1 MGIYVKLL
9 CYGEYRR
16 ICRAKSINSS
26 QTLNKTLENLSMG
39 EYLSRKMSTGRFD
52 SDLKR
57 FMQQLEALQGRLDG
71 LYRCVNTANDKSH
84 LLPSAFKE
92 LGMASEELQVAME
105 ELLTQAE
112 ESAAMQAKLAAER
125 QRYQDLFQFL
135 PHAYLET
142 DTNGKIIEANQAAAN
157 LLNVSQRFLVGKPLD
172 IYLIKSDRRKF
183 PAKLIQI
190 QQRNLKQE
198 WIAKIQPRQGK
209 PVEAILTVSP
219 HCDLD
224 NQPISLRWIVQDI
237 RDRQPMLRGDNY
249 DNNTNLYQN
258 RPRHIYH
265 KGEIISLKP
274 HTIWIVSQGVI
285 KLSTVSESGDEII
298 VGLIRESMPFSS
310 SMTSLP
316 IYEAT
321 VVSETAELISI
332 SRTEIAASVQLSQ
345 RLFSPLNQRLQQ
357 TEFLLAIAGKRQ
369 ITDRLHCFLSW
380 LKAEFGQPTSEGT
393 RLTIR
398 LTHQDFAN
406 ACCTTRVTITRL
418 FNQLQQ
424 QGTITFDAQRHL
436 VLRD

>member
-1 MGIYVKLL
+1 MA
-9 CYGEYRR
+9 E
-16 ICRAKSINSS
+16 SINLSK
-26 QTLNKTLENLSMG
+26 TLNHTPENLSMG
-39 EYLSRKMSTGRFD
+39 EYLQGKRSTGTFD
-52 SDLKR
+52 MDLKQ
-57 FMQQLEALQGRLDG
+57 FIQQLDALQGRLEQ
-71 LYRCVNTANDKSH
+71 LYHCVNTSNGKSH

-105 ELLTQAE
+105 ELLAQAE
-112 ESAAMQAKLAAER
+112 ESAAMHVKLAAER
-125 QRYQDLFQFL
+125 QRYQHLFQFL

-157 LLNVSQRFLVGKPLD
+157 LMNVSQRFLVGKPLD
-172 IYLIKSDRRKF
+172 IFFPKSDRRKF

-190 QQRNLKQE
+190 QQRNIQQE
-198 WIAKIQPRQGK
+198 WIVQIQPRQGE
-209 PVEAILTVSP
+209 PLEATLTVSP
-219 HCDLD
+219 YCDLD
-224 NQPISLRWIVQDI
+224 NQPIRLHWIVQDI
-237 RDRQPMLRGDNY
+237 RDRQSMLRGDNGN
-249 DNNTNLYQN
+249 DSNLYRN
-258 RPRHIYH
+258 RPRYIYH
-265 KGEIISLKP
+265 KGETISLKP
-274 HTIWIVSQGVI
+274 HTIWIIFQGVI
-285 KLSTVSESGDEII
+285 KLSTISESCDEII
-298 VGLIRESMPFSS
+298 LGLVGESMPFGS

-332 SRTEIAASVQLSQ
+332 SRTEIAASPQLSQ
-345 RLFSPLNQRLQQ
+345 TLLPCINQRIQQ
-357 TEFLLAIAGKRQ
+357 TEFLLSIAGKRQ
-369 ITDRLHCFLSW
+369 ITNRLNCFLSW
-380 LKAEFGQPTSEGT
+380 LKEKFGQPTPEGT

>member
-1 MGIYVKLL
+1 MKLL
-9 CYGEYRR
+9 CYCEYRR
-16 ICRAKSINSS
+16 IWRAESIHPS

-39 EYLSRKMSTGRFD
+39 EYLSRKMSAGRFD

-57 FMQQLEALQGRLDG
+57 FMQQLEALQGRLDR
-71 LYRCVNTANDKSH
+71 LYRCVNTANEKSH

-105 ELLTQAE
+105 ELLAQAE
-112 ESAAMQAKLAAER
+112 ESAAMQVELAAER
-125 QRYQDLFQFL
+125 QRYQHLLQFL

-142 DTNGKIIEANQAAAN
+142 DTKGKIIDANQATAN
-157 LLNVSQRFLVGKPLD
+157 LLNVSQQFLVGKPLD
-172 IYLIKSDRRKF
+172 IFFPKSDRRKF

-190 QQRNLKQE
+190 QQRNLQQE
-198 WIAKIQPRQGK
+198 WIVQIQPRHSK
-209 PVEAILTVSP
+209 PMEAVLTVSP
-219 HCDLD
+219 YCDLD
-224 NQPISLRWIVQDI
+224 NQPISLHWRVQDI
-237 RDRQPMLRGDNY
+237 RDRQPGLRGDNY
-249 DNNTNLYQN
+249 CNNTNLYQN
-258 RPRHIYH
+258 RPRYIYH
-265 KGEIISLKP
+265 KGETISLKP
-274 HTIWIVSQGVI
+274 QIIWIVCQGVI

-298 VGLIRESMPFSS
+298 VGLVGESMPFSS

-321 VVSETAELISI
+321 VVSEAAELISI
-332 SRTEIAASVQLSQ
+332 SCTEIAASSQLSQ
-345 RLFSPLNQRLQQ
+345 RLFPLLNQRLQQ
-357 TEFLLAIAGKRQ
+357 TDFLLAMAGKRQ
-369 ITDRLHCFLSW
+369 ITDRLHCFLDW
-380 LKAEFGQPTSEGT
+380 LKAKFGQPTSDGI
-393 RLTIR
+393 RLTVR

>member
-1 MGIYVKLL
+1 MGTYIKLL
-9 CYGEYRR
+9 CYCEYRR
-16 ICRAKSINSS
+16 ICRAESINPS
-26 QTLNKTLENLSMG
+26 QTLNKTPENLSMG
-39 EYLSRKMSTGRFD
+39 EYLHRKMSAGRFD

-57 FMQQLEALQGRLDG
+57 FMQQVEALQGRLDQ
-71 LYRCVNTANDKSH
+71 LYHCVNTANEKSH

-105 ELLTQAE
+105 ELLAQAE
-112 ESAAMQAKLAAER
+112 ESAAMRVELAAER
-125 QRYQDLFQFL
+125 QRYQNLLQFL

-142 DTNGKIIEANQAAAN
+142 DTKGKIIDANQAAAN
-157 LLNVSQRFLVGKPLD
+157 LLNVSQQFLVGKPLD

-190 QQRNLKQE
+190 QQHNIPQK
-198 WIAKIQPRQGK
+198 WIAQIQPRQRE
-209 PVEAILTVSP
+209 PLEAVLTVSP

-224 NQPISLRWIVQDI
+224 NQPIRLCWIVQDI
-237 RDRQPMLRGDNY
+237 RDRQPGLRGDNY
-249 DNNTNLYQN
+249 CNNTNLYHN
-258 RPRHIYH
+258 HPRYIYH
-265 KGEIISLKP
+265 KGETISLKP
-274 HTIWIVSQGVI
+274 HTTWIVCQGVI

-298 VGLIRESMPFSS
+298 VGLLGESMPFSS

-316 IYEAT
+316 MYEAT

-332 SRTEIAASVQLSQ
+332 SCTEIAASSQLSQ
-345 RLFSPLNQRLQQ
+345 TLLPLLNQRLQQ
-357 TEFLLAIAGKRQ
+357 TEFLLAMAGKRQ
-369 ITDRLHCFLSW
+369 ITDRLHCFLDW
-380 LKAEFGQPTSEGT
+380 LKAKFGQPTSEGT

-424 QGTITFDAQRHL
+424 QGTIAFDAQRHL

>member
-1 MGIYVKLL
+1 
-9 CYGEYRR
+9 
-16 ICRAKSINSS
+16 
-26 QTLNKTLENLSMG
+26 MG
-39 EYLSRKMSTGRFD
+39 EYLQAKMSAGTFD
-52 SDLKR
+52 MDLKQ
-57 FMQQLEALQGRLDG
+57 FIQQLDALQRRLEQ
-71 LYRCVNTANDKSH
+71 LYHCVNTSNGKSH

-105 ELLTQAE
+105 ELLAQAE
-112 ESAAMQAKLAAER
+112 ESAAMQVKLAAER
-125 QRYQDLFQFL
+125 QRYQHLFQFL

-172 IYLIKSDRRKF
+172 IFFPKSDRRKF
-183 PAKLIQI
+183 PAKLVQI

-198 WIAKIQPRQGK
+198 WLAQIQPRQSE
-209 PVEAILTVSP
+209 PLEAVLTVSP

-224 NQPISLRWIVQDI
+224 NQPISLYWMVQDI
-237 RDRQPMLRGDNY
+237 RDRQPMLREGNY
-249 DNNTNLYQN
+249 DNNTNLFQN
-258 RPRHIYH
+258 RHRYIYY
-265 KGEIISLKP
+265 KGETISLKP
-274 HTIWIVSQGVI
+274 QTIWLVYQGVI
-285 KLSTVSESGDEII
+285 KLSTISESGDEII

-316 IYEAT
+316 MYEAT
-321 VVSETAELISI
+321 VLSEAAELISI
-332 SRTEIAASVQLSQ
+332 SQTEIAASAQLFQ
-345 RLFSPLNQRLQQ
+345 VLLPQLNQRLQQ
-357 TEFLLAIAGKRQ
+357 TEFLLSIAGKRQ
-369 ITDRLHCFLSW
+369 ITNRLNCFLSW
-380 LKAEFGQPTSEGT
+380 LKEKFGQPTPEGT

-424 QGTITFDAQRHL
+424 QGTIAFDAQRHL